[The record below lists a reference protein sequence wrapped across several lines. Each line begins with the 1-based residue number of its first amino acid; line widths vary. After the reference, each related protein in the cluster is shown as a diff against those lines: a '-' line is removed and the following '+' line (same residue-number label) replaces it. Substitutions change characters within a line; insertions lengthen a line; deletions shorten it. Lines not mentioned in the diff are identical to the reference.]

1 MFQIILSVLFFV
13 VGIWF
18 VIKPP
23 KDFSQFFG
31 RLAGGVFIVLGL
43 SFFASLSFVYVDAD
57 EIGTLDRVYMAE
69 DLAAGKIIAA
79 NGEKG
84 PQSKILGPG
93 FHVAAFIRFLYIL
106 DFEPLHEVPVG
117 QYGIL
122 VARDGVSLR
131 EGQFLADRWPED
143 ALDKMLDATY
153 FLNNGGQKGPQL
165 DVLKPAKY
173 RYNPF
178 LWKIENHGA
187 IDVETGTVAVIKSN
201 VQTVSDEICSVKHAD
216 GETGGDVSTPIV
228 PRGCV
233 GVWDEPLMP
242 NRYYLN
248 NLAYTHT
255 IIPTRLITWVYKGG
269 YMKREIT
276 VSVNS
281 EGTITQKTP
290 EPVFIER
297 PEGAADDAITVRT
310 EGWEFPVEVRA
321 VVQVHPKDAP
331 RVVASVGTLA
341 DVEDRIVTPTIRDV
355 LRTIGGMKGRKVLD
369 FVEKRDEIVAEAE
382 KIVAAEAAKAGVT
395 LQELRLGEAAI
406 PPELMV
412 ATLRKQLATQLR
424 ATYKEEK
431 LAQTE
436 RIAVE
441 KARAEADQQE
451 MLVTARMKRDA
462 AKFTRDREKTLGEGE
477 KLRMMEVAEGQ
488 KAQRDILGPEIVAQL
503 KLAEMVLAAAVTNPA
518 IVKVPTVLVQ
528 GADGGGITGAAA
540 VLGSSNIVKM
550 LGQQ

>member
-1 MFQIILSVLFFV
+1 MFQIILSVLFFI

-18 VIKPP
+18 VVKPP
-23 KDFSQFFG
+23 GDIPQFFG
-31 RLAGGVFIVLGL
+31 RLAGAAFIILGL
-43 SFFASLSFVYVDAD
+43 CFFASLSFVYVESD
-57 EIGTLDRVYMAE
+57 EIGTLDRVYMAD

-84 PQSKILGPG
+84 PQSRILGPG
-93 FHVAAFIRFLYIL
+93 FHVSPFIRFLYVL
-106 DFEPLHEVPVG
+106 DFEPLHEVPEG
-117 QYGIL
+117 QYGVL
-122 VARDGVSLR
+122 VARDGMSLR
-131 EGQFLADRWPED
+131 EGQYLADAWPAN
-143 ALDKMLDATY
+143 ALDKMLDGTY

-165 DVLKPAKY
+165 NVLKPAKY
-173 RYNPF
+173 RYNTF
-178 LWKIENHGA
+178 LWKITNHGA
-187 IDVETGTVAVIKSN
+187 IDVATGTVAVIKSN
-201 VQTVSDEICSVKHAD
+201 VQTASDEVCSKVQAE
-216 GETGGDVSTPIV
+216 GETGGTVSTPIV
-228 PRGCV
+228 PRGCI

-248 NLAYTHT
+248 VLAYTHT
-255 IIPTRLITWVYKGG
+255 IIPTRLITWAYKGG

-276 VSVNS
+276 VSVNA

-290 EPVFIER
+290 EPVFIPR

-321 VVQVHPKDAP
+321 VVQVHPRDAP

-355 LRTIGGMKGRKVLD
+355 LRTIGGAKGRKVLD

-412 ATLRKQLATQLR
+412 ATLRKQLATQLIL
-424 ATYKEEK
+424 TYKEEK
-431 LAQTE
+431 LAQKE

-441 KARAEADQQE
+441 KERAEADQQE

-503 KLAEMVLAAAVTNPA
+503 KLAEMVLAAAVANPA

-550 LGQQ
+550 LTRP